1 MTRLRRPRMMA
12 PTWAAAV
19 DMAVLKDVMSNEV
32 FTISADAS
40 MVEAAQGMAK
50 GKLGSALIVQ
60 GSWLAGI
67 ITERDMLRAAASGHD
82 LNGVKVKD
90 WMTKDPITASP
101 DTDTEEAAATM
112 FTHGFRHLPVTT
124 GNEILGVVSLRD
136 VLSAR
141 VRRRA

>member
-1 MTRLRRPRMMA
+1 MGLQTL
-12 PTWAAAV
+12 AAV
-19 DMAVLKDVMSNEV
+19 VEMAVLRDVMTTKA
-32 FTISADAS
+32 FTVSADAS
-40 MVEAAQGMAK
+40 MVEAARGMAQ
-50 GKLGSALIVQ
+50 GKLGSALIVE

-67 ITERDMLRAAASGHD
+67 ITERDMLRAAASGDD

-101 DTDTEEAAATM
+101 DTDTDEAAATM
-112 FTHGFRHLPVTT
+112 FTHGFRHLPVTD

-141 VRRRA
+141 IRRRT

>member
-1 MTRLRRPRMMA
+1 
-12 PTWAAAV
+12 
-19 DMAVLKDVMSNEV
+19 MAVLRDVMTTKA
-32 FTISADAS
+32 FTVSADSS

-67 ITERDMLRAAASGHD
+67 ITERDMLRAVASGED

-101 DTDTEEAAATM
+101 DTDTDEAAVTM
-112 FTHGFRHLPVTT
+112 FTNGFRHLPVTD
-124 GNEILGVVSLRD
+124 GSEILGVVSLRD

-141 VRRRA
+141 VRRRT

>member
-1 MTRLRRPRMMA
+1 MSG
-12 PTWAAAV
+12 V
-19 DMAVLKDVMSNEV
+19 VVEMAVLRDVMTTKA
-32 FTISADAS
+32 FTVSADSS

-67 ITERDMLRAAASGHD
+67 ITERDMLRAVASGED

-101 DTDTEEAAATM
+101 DTDTDEAAVTM
-112 FTHGFRHLPVTT
+112 FTNGFRHLPVTD
-124 GNEILGVVSLRD
+124 GSEILGVVSLRD

-141 VRRRA
+141 VRRRT

>member
-1 MTRLRRPRMMA
+1 MT
-12 PTWAAAV
+12 
-19 DMAVLKDVMSNEV
+19 SSV
-32 FTISADAS
+32 FTVSADAS

-67 ITERDMLRAAASGHD
+67 VTERDMLRAAASGED

-90 WMTKDPITASP
+90 WMTKDPLTASP

-112 FTHGFRHLPVTT
+112 FTHGFRHLPVTE
-124 GNEILGVVSLRD
+124 GSEILGVVSLRD
-136 VLSAR
+136 VLSGR
-141 VRRRA
+141 IRRRA

>member
-1 MTRLRRPRMMA
+1 M
-12 PTWAAAV
+12 AAV
-19 DMAVLKDVMSNEV
+19 VEMAVLRDVMTTKA
-32 FTISADAS
+32 FTVSADAS
-40 MVEAAQGMAK
+40 MVEAARGMAE
-50 GKLGSALIVQ
+50 GKLGSALIVE

-67 ITERDMLRAAASGHD
+67 ITERDMLRAAASGDD

-101 DTDTEEAAATM
+101 DTDTDEAAATM
-112 FTHGFRHLPVTT
+112 FTHGFRHLPVTD

-141 VRRRA
+141 IRRRT

>member
-1 MTRLRRPRMMA
+1 
-12 PTWAAAV
+12 V
-19 DMAVLKDVMSNEV
+19 VVVEMAVLRDVMTTKA
-32 FTISADAS
+32 FTVSAEAS

-67 ITERDMLRAAASGHD
+67 ITERDMLRAVASGED

-101 DTDTEEAAATM
+101 DTDTDEAAVTM
-112 FTHGFRHLPVTT
+112 FTNGFRHLPVTD
-124 GNEILGVVSLRD
+124 GSEILGVVSLRD

-141 VRRRA
+141 VRRRT

>member
-1 MTRLRRPRMMA
+1 M
-12 PTWAAAV
+12 WAAVV
-19 DMAVLKDVMSNEV
+19 DVAVLRDVMSNEV
-32 FTISADAS
+32 YTVSADAS
-40 MVEAAQGMAK
+40 MVEAAKGMAN

-67 ITERDMLRAAASGHD
+67 ITERDMLRAAASGDD
-82 LNGVKVKD
+82 LNDVKVKD
-90 WMTKDPITASP
+90 WMTKDPLTASP

-112 FTHGFRHLPVTT
+112 FTHGFRHLPVTE

-141 VRRRA
+141 IRRRS

>member
-1 MTRLRRPRMMA
+1 MS
-12 PTWAAAV
+12 PTLAV
-19 DMAVLKDVMSNEV
+19 VVEMAVLKDVMTAHA

-40 MVEAAQGMAK
+40 MVEAARGMAK

-67 ITERDMLRAAASGHD
+67 ITERDMLRAAASGED

-101 DTDTEEAAATM
+101 DTDTDEAAATM
-112 FTHGFRHLPVTT
+112 FTHGFRHLPVTD

-141 VRRRA
+141 VRRRT

>member
-1 MTRLRRPRMMA
+1 M
-12 PTWAAAV
+12 WVAAAE
-19 DMAVLKDVMSNEV
+19 MATLKDVMTDEV

-50 GKLGSALIVQ
+50 GKLGSALIMQ

-67 ITERDMLRAAASGHD
+67 ITERDVLRAAASGDD
-82 LNGVKVKD
+82 LNGVKVRD

-101 DTDTEEAAATM
+101 EADTEEAAATM
-112 FTHGFRHLPVTT
+112 FTHGFRHLPVTE

-141 VRRRA
+141 IRRRS

>member
-1 MTRLRRPRMMA
+1 MGL
-12 PTWAAAV
+12 PTLAAV
-19 DMAVLKDVMSNEV
+19 VEMAVLRDVMTTKA
-32 FTISADAS
+32 FTVSADAS
-40 MVEAAQGMAK
+40 MVEAARGMAE
-50 GKLGSALIVQ
+50 GKLGSALIVE

-67 ITERDMLRAAASGHD
+67 ITERDMLRAAASGDD

-101 DTDTEEAAATM
+101 DTDTDEAAATM
-112 FTHGFRHLPVTT
+112 FTHGFRHLPVTD

-141 VRRRA
+141 IRRRT